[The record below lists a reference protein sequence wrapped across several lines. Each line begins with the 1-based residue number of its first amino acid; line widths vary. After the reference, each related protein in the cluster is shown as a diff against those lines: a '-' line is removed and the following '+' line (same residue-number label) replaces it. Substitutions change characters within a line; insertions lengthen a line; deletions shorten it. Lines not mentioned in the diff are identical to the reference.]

1 MIKKR
6 IFGLEG
12 NSFAGK
18 TSTSEYLKK
27 HFNVPIVREYG
38 PYAYEV
44 GTEFPQFP
52 PESYEQAKK
61 SIDFFVELEKRRSDD
76 AVDLAEHRG
85 VPVVMDRGP
94 FSCIVF
100 EWTVSQN
107 LGSIPSAYLY
117 SIEKFQRAYEDGQI
131 ILPDGLVV
139 LEPQT
144 DEEFLRRVEERGRVK
159 AEFLNE
165 LRTLHTMQEWYTIN
179 ISKVYPKSSLFLQTE
194 MGNVDLAAKFI
205 FEFMAGFDDMELRKM
220 GLTPLLK

>member
-1 MIKKR
+1 MVEKR

-18 TSTSEYLKK
+18 TTTSEYLRE

-38 PYAYEV
+38 PYAYEI
-44 GTEFPQFP
+44 GAEFPKFP
-52 PESYEQAKK
+52 PESYEEAKK
-61 SIDFFVELEKRRSDD
+61 SIDFFVELEKRRSGD

-100 EWTVSQN
+100 ERTVRRD
-107 LGSIPSAYLY
+107 LEGVPSAYLY

-144 DEEFLRRVEERGRVK
+144 DEEFLRRVQERGRVK
-159 AEFLNE
+159 VGFLNE
-165 LRTLHTMQEWYTIN
+165 LRTLHTMQEWYTTN

-194 MGNVDLAAKFI
+194 MGNVDLSAKFI
-205 FEFMAGFDDMELRKM
+205 FEFIAGFDDVELRKI